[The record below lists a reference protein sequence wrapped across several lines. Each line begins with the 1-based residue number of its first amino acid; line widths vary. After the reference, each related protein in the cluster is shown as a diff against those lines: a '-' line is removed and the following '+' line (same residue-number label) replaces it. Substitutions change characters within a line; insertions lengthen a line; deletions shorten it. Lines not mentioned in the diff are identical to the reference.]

1 MKITSNL
8 TFRSWRLACSLVAQE
23 CLRDLQCG
31 TWFPSG
37 LLLLAGNIGMS
48 SFLHASK
55 AWHLPMTY
63 LCRLWKQNLVNLEG
77 PSTRNLDCLNPERNV
92 VGSALRPHEPGRLGH
107 WIRNLLKPVLRVERF
122 QPTSGSVFVD
132 TWSAHIL
139 TPLRNCPTWTPHAPP
154 CNLSLNPN

>member
-1 MKITSNL
+1 MKIASNL

-63 LCRLWKQNLVNLEG
+63 LCRLWKQNLVNLKG

-107 WIRNLLKPVLRVERF
+107 WIRNLFESSPQSGKVGTRQRIRVRVN
-122 QPTSGSVFVD
+122 GR
-132 TWSAHIL
+132 SAHFL
-139 TPLRNCPTWTPHAPP
+139 TQWRNWPTWTPR
-154 CNLSLNPN
+154 NLSLNPY